1 MASEQQ
7 AWKRSRPLWF
17 RLPRLLRIG
26 WILAAV
32 ALGPWQ
38 RRWPLAPDRIRALLL
53 VRDLH
58 SPLPGLVESLLQQGL
73 KAQHILLLD
82 SGSTNPACLAT
93 LATLENTGCSWIR
106 LTPQEQRFGPY
117 ALWLSP
123 RLRAEIRGWG
133 YPYFVSDPDL
143 ALPATIPSDW
153 LAQLF
158 RMLNQHRSV
167 LKVALPLAIN
177 DITVQNSAAI
187 QAHEVGLHRQPAYR
201 LLSRYLL
208 GQSSEATI
216 CATDTTLALYRPARF
231 FSTLSIRLHPAYA
244 IRHLPW
250 YSHFCASPEYHYYQ
264 DHKLN
269 LFGEWSSVK
278 HDWPPDHSV

>member
-1 MASEQQ
+1 MTSEQR
-7 AWKRSRPLWF
+7 AWQRSRPLWF

-58 SPLPGLVESLLQQGL
+58 SPLPGLVENLLQQGL
-73 KAQHILLLD
+73 KAEHILLLD
-82 SGSTNPACLAT
+82 SGSTNPACLGT
-93 LATLENTGCSWIR
+93 LAALEQSGCRWIR
-106 LTPQEQRFGPY
+106 LSQQEQRFGPY
-117 ALWLSP
+117 APWLSP
-123 RLRAEIRGWG
+123 RLRAQIHGWRH
-133 YPYFVSDPDL
+133 PYLVSDPDL

-153 LAQLF
+153 LAQLL

-177 DITVQNSAAI
+177 DITVQNSPTI
-187 QAHEVGLHRQPAYR
+187 QAHEQGLHRQPAYR
-201 LLSRYLL
+201 LLSRCLL
-208 GQSSEATI
+208 GKRSEATV
-216 CATDTTLALYRPARF
+216 CTTDTTLALYRPARF

-250 YSHFCASPEYHYYQ
+250 YSNFCVSSEYHYYQ
-264 DHKLN
+264 AHKLN

-278 HDWPPDHSV
+278 HAWPPDHAV